1 MAANP
6 YQDLPVPVKR
16 RHAGNQPAPDS
27 EEVFTRQHRR
37 DHRQFIVVGMFLF
50 AILLLFLQ
58 FVVVPWWQSVTDQW
72 QYGNSK
78 ISTIEVV
85 VGHQDS
91 EAHPTAILS
100 FDLHGRVEVIEL
112 PGGNAAK
119 AESYPGAYIY
129 GEKRDHRVITVE
141 PVDVNHDGKLDLLV
155 HIEGMTATPILYN
168 TGSSFSWTLKNT

>member
-1 MAANP
+1 MKLFRQQVQYEA
-6 YQDLPVPVKR
+6 LPTPTYRSTTVQGSP
-16 RHAGNQPAPDS
+16 NTDQ
-27 EEVFTRQHRR
+27 VFIATKR
-37 DHRQFIVVGMFLF
+37 DHKPFIVVGMLIF
-50 AILLLFLQ
+50 AVLLIFLQ
-58 FVVVPWWQSVTDQW
+58 FVVTPWWQSVTDQW

-119 AESYPGAYIY
+119 AESYPVAYIY

-168 TGSSFSWTLKNT
+168 TGSAFRWTQ